1 MGLVNIDDLQ
11 AGMML
16 ESDLIGPNSRFLLPR
31 GEVLDIAHIRMLKAW
46 GVTEA
51 DVSGVSREQAQALTA
66 AEVPPESLEQA
77 KQTLAPYF
85 ERADLDHPAMKE
97 IFRLCVLRWSRGAP
111 GDCTLPG
118 RESCALPAAGPG
130 PEKDVF
136 AKGKGTATSL
146 VRSEIALSSFPD
158 IYFQINEVLQ
168 SPRSSAS
175 HIADVVSKDT
185 SLTAKLLKLV
195 NSAFYG
201 FPAKI
206 DTISRAIAIL
216 GTNEL
221 TTLAL
226 GISVVEYFADIPEGL
241 ADMKSFW
248 KHSIACGV
256 LSRILASHKVGLSE
270 ERFFVSGLIHDV
282 GRLVMFKRLPFAATQ
297 ALVLSRSTRTP
308 LREAEQEVMGFDHA
322 AVSGTLL
329 KSWKFPATLE
339 LPVRYHHAP
348 ARAMNHLEPSIIHV
362 ADVLAV
368 AMFYCSGTV
377 YVPPLQDKAWENLG
391 QGPGILAQAM
401 AQADRQICEIL
412 RAFLGSDER

>member
-1 MGLVNIDDLQ
+1 VNIDDLQ
-11 AGMML
+11 AGMIL
-16 ESDLIGPNSRFLLPR
+16 ESDLIGPNNRFLLPR
-31 GEVLDIAHIRMLKAW
+31 GAALDQAHIRMLKAW
-46 GVTEA
+46 GVAEA
-51 DVSGVSREQAQALTA
+51 DVSGVTREQAQALA
-66 AEVPPESLEQA
+66 QADLSPEILARA
-77 KQTLAPYF
+77 KEELAPYF
-85 ERADLDHPAMKE
+85 ERADLNHPAMKE
-97 IFRLCVLRWSRGAP
+97 IFRLCVLRWARGAP
-111 GDCTLPG
+111 GDCTLAS
-118 RESCALPAAGPG
+118 REACSLPQAGPG

-136 AKGKGTATSL
+136 AKGKGSPASL
-146 VRSEIALSSFPD
+146 VKAEIQLSSFPD

-175 HIADVVSKDT
+175 HIADVVSKDA

-201 FPAKI
+201 FPSKI

-226 GISVVEYFADIPEGL
+226 GISVVEYFANIPDSL

-256 LSRILASHKVGLSE
+256 LSRILASTKVGLSE
-270 ERFFVSGLIHDV
+270 ERFFVAGLIHDV
-282 GRLVMFKRLPFAATQ
+282 GRLVMFKHLPFATTQ
-297 ALVLSRSTRTP
+297 ALILSRSTRTP
-308 LREAEQEVMGFDHA
+308 LREAEQEVMDFDHA
-322 AVSGTLL
+322 EVSGALL

-339 LPVRYHHAP
+339 LPVRYHHVP
-348 ARAMNHLEPSIIHV
+348 TRAMNPLEPSIIHV
-362 ADVLAV
+362 ADVLAI
-368 AMFYCSGTV
+368 AMSYSSGTI

-412 RAFLGSDER
+412 RAFLGND